1 MFCLLVCFVYLIF
14 SSERVKRV
22 IVLTLSVQSLG
33 RGLFSSMQRGF
44 RLRLRESHGLEIHV
58 TLCVLLTG
66 RPIVVTH
73 MKSVVAR
80 ECCRSVSSQS
90 GRQLQ
95 LEPEASFIFLKN
107 FRAFFTLKSCFWR
120 DECFKVL

>member
-1 MFCLLVCFVYLIF
+1 MPLSHGGRQVGDVGGDQMFCLLVCFVYLMF

-58 TLCVLLTG
+58 TLCAWLFESFGTSSLVD
-66 RPIVVTH
+66 
-73 MKSVVAR
+73 
-80 ECCRSVSSQS
+80 RSTNS
-90 GRQLQ
+90 GDSH
-95 LEPEASFIFLKN
+95 EV
-107 FRAFFTLKSCFWR
+107 CGG
-120 DECFKVL
+120 